1 MFQDPGQKLKRLSK
15 FVFWLIIVVTVLVYL
30 IAFLVLAVFNQK
42 FGSIE
47 LILFLLGMT
56 ISVVMAWLL
65 SIGLYAFGELVED
78 NHAMRMMAEN
88 RQQGGQNGP
97 WSNARW

>member
-1 MFQDPGQKLKRLSK
+1 MFQDPGQKLKKLAK
-15 FVFWLIIVVTVLVYL
+15 FVFWLVIVFDVLVFL
-30 IAFLVLAVFNQK
+30 IILLILSASGMKL
-42 FGSIE
+42 GSIGFF
-47 LILFLLGMT
+47 LFLIGT
-56 ISVVMAWLL
+56 AISVVTGWLL